1 MRRSPVAPYKWDKN
15 MKFNL
20 NEATSKIEKEV
31 SEILATVRREREKEL
46 TVPRLLR
53 PLILLSDVYMTVRT
67 KLAGEVEV
75 TAGLFNKVVDDMCR
89 IGLLQVERRTK
100 AVVDISE
107 KVLSLK
113 DNKVATEILNA
124 AKGGTQ

>member
-1 MRRSPVAPYKWDKN
+1 